1 MPFHIKRKSP
11 PSHTLL
17 CTLNNVGVA
26 QSTPISR
33 KKNKVNIA
41 CGTTYS
47 FSPYSLSLP
56 VRRPPASINYTPAC
70 PSARLPAQSQP
81 FSATKKTEQNEC
93 DCIIFVTL
101 CSSNCLY
108 TKKSNKYQKTDY
120 NYVVIFR
127 WV

>member
-1 MPFHIKRKSP
+1 MW
-11 PSHTLL
+11 
-17 CTLNNVGVA
+17 NN
-26 QSTPISR
+26 IFF
-33 KKNKVNIA
+33 
-41 CGTTYS
+41 
-47 FSPYSLSLP
+47 FSLFSLSSRPEAAGIYILHARLP
-56 VRRPPASINYTPAC
+56 ICPPAC
-70 PSARLPAQSQP
+70 PKPALLCYK
-81 FSATKKTEQNEC
+81 KKTEQNEC

>member
-1 MPFHIKRKSP
+1 MKNKCHFFGAISHKKKSP

-17 CTLNNVGVA
+17 CTLYNVGVA
-26 QSTPISR
+26 QIHAYFP

-41 CGTTYS
+41 CGTNNIF

-81 FSATKKTEQNEC
+81 FSATKKQNKMS
-93 DCIIFVTL
+93 VTAL
-101 CSSNCLY
+101 SL
-108 TKKSNKYQKTDY
+108 
-120 NYVVIFR
+120 
-127 WV
+127 